1 MSGSGK
7 EVNDRNGIVPW
18 EIPCNYLLHKSMT
31 KYDILK
37 EALEKQGRGEMKA
50 FGNSMLPLI
59 ESGSLL
65 TFERRK
71 TYSDGDIVLSRV
83 RGRWIDAHKIVA
95 VDARRGFLIANNHG
109 YQNGWTHQVFG
120 KVVRAVFPGG
130 TVRNFA

>member
-1 MSGSGK
+1 
-7 EVNDRNGIVPW
+7 
-18 EIPCNYLLHKSMT
+18 MT

-37 EALEKQGRGEMKA
+37 KALEEVGRGEMKA

-71 TYSDGDIVLSRV
+71 TYGAGDIVLSRV
-83 RGRWIDAHKIVA
+83 RGRWIDAHKIIA
-95 VDARRGFLIANNHG
+95 SDPRRGFLIANNRGH
-109 YQNGWTHQVFG
+109 QNGWTRQVFG
-120 KVVRAVFPGG
+120 KVIRADFPGG